1 MLIKYQFYHIFIKL
15 LLIVQLPKLNFPEFE
30 FRFQKNE
37 KGTIQVFDIIRKKF
51 IDITPEEWV
60 RQHIV
65 HFLIQHK
72 QVPTSMISIEKQL
85 ILNNTKRR
93 TDIVI
98 FNSLLK
104 PLLIIECKAPQIEI
118 NQLTINQALR
128 YNIELKVPAI
138 FLSNGLQH
146 VFLKLENEGPKVL
159 KEIPDY
165 QSLLNF

>member
-1 MLIKYQFYHIFIKL
+1 
-15 LLIVQLPKLNFPEFE
+15 VSLPKLNFPEVE

-37 KGTIQVFDIIRKKF
+37 KGSIQVFDVVRKKF
-51 IDITPEEWV
+51 VDITPEEWV

-72 QVPTSMISIEKQL
+72 QVPASMISTEKQL

-93 TDIVI
+93 TDIVV

-104 PLLIIECKAPQIEI
+104 PILIIECKAPHIEI

-128 YNIELKVPAI
+128 YNIELNVPAI

-146 VFLKLENEGPKVL
+146 VFLKLEKEVPKVL
-159 KEIPDY
+159 KDIPDY
-165 QSLLNF
+165 SSLLNF

>member
-1 MLIKYQFYHIFIKL
+1 MS
-15 LLIVQLPKLNFPEFE
+15 LPKLNFPEVE

-37 KGTIQVFDIIRKKF
+37 KGSIQVFDIVRKKF
-51 IDITPEEWV
+51 VDITPEEWV

-72 QVPTSMISIEKQL
+72 QVPASMISIEKQL

-93 TDIVI
+93 TDIVV

-104 PLLIIECKAPQIEI
+104 PILIIECKAPHIEI

-128 YNIELKVPAI
+128 YNIELNVPAI

-146 VFLKLENEGPKVL
+146 IFFKLENEAPKVL
-159 KEIPDY
+159 KDIPDY
-165 QSLLNF
+165 SSLLNF

>member
-1 MLIKYQFYHIFIKL
+1 MS
-15 LLIVQLPKLNFPEFE
+15 LPKLNFPEVE

-37 KGTIQVFDIIRKKF
+37 KGSMQVFDIVRKKF
-51 IDITPEEWV
+51 VDITPEEWV
-60 RQHIV
+60 RQHII
-65 HFLIQHK
+65 HFLIQYK
-72 QVPTSMISIEKQL
+72 QVPASMISIEKQL

-104 PLLIIECKAPQIEI
+104 PLLIIECKAPHIEI

-128 YNIELKVPAI
+128 YNLELNVPAV

-146 VFLKLENEGPKVL
+146 VFLKLENEVPKVL
-159 KEIPDY
+159 KDIPDY
-165 QSLLNF
+165 QTLLKF

>member
-1 MLIKYQFYHIFIKL
+1 M
-15 LLIVQLPKLNFPEFE
+15 QLPKLNFPEIE

-37 KGTIQVFDIIRKKF
+37 KGTMQVFDIIRKKF
-51 IDITPEEWV
+51 VDITPEEWV

-72 QVPTSMISIEKQL
+72 QVPASMISIEKQL

-104 PLLIIECKAPQIEI
+104 PLLIIECKAPHVDI

-146 VFLKLENEGPKVL
+146 IVLKLENEIPKVL

-165 QSLLNF
+165 KSLLNF

>member
-1 MLIKYQFYHIFIKL
+1 MT
-15 LLIVQLPKLNFPEFE
+15 LPKLNFPEVE

-51 IDITPEEWV
+51 VDITPEEWV

-72 QVPTSMISIEKQL
+72 QVPASMISIEKQL

-104 PLLIIECKAPQIEI
+104 PILIIECKAPLIEI

-128 YNIELKVPAI
+128 YNIELDVPAV
-138 FLSNGLQH
+138 FLSNGQQH
-146 VFLKLENEGPKVL
+146 IFLKLENEAPKVL
-159 KEIPDY
+159 KDIPDY
-165 QSLLNF
+165 QTLLNF